1 MKLIIQIPCLNE
13 ELTLPDTLAVLP
25 RVIDGVDVIEWLI
38 IDDGSDDRTVQVAR
52 EHGVQHVVQH
62 TSNKGL
68 ATAFQSGI
76 NACLRLGADI
86 IVNTDADNQYR
97 YAI

>member
-25 RVIDGVDVIEWLI
+25 RVIEWLI